1 MAGLPKTPYQQY
13 LSELREKYPVINGNG
28 VVDADGKYYTKVE
41 ALNEL
46 EEVKQYDRFIYNHM
60 FDSKGYVKR
69 FFEKK

>member
-1 MAGLPKTPYQQY
+1 MKNKLEAIKKEFEQRISTV
-13 LSELREKYPVINGNG
+13 S
-28 VVDADGKYYTKVE
+28 